1 MKKYIFSL
9 VCLIISILCL
19 VSYNVIGAEVL
30 LDGTLKEPFF
40 LIPTAYLFLL
50 IFIVSIV
57 VIKINHVYKSK
68 KNNLK
73 EKK

>member
-30 LDGTLKEPFF
+30 PDGTLQEPFF

-68 KNNLK
+68 KNNIK

>member
-57 VIKINHVYKSK
+57 VIKINYVYKSK